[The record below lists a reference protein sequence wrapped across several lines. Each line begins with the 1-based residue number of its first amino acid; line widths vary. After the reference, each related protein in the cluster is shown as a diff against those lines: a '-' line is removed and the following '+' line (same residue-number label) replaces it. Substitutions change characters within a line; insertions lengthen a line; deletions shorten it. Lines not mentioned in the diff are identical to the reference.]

1 MSLIN
6 DALKRADAQK
16 EPPPEPPQASPPVAT
31 TPAATTP
38 VAPTPVAPTPV
49 ATRLAVLPR
58 RRAGLWMAVA
68 AGTVVILGAA
78 ALGWFWHDR
87 GGAGPQ
93 QAVAAQDEDAIAADP
108 ADDVESPEEEPANP
122 ALAAVPTAPAAP
134 VAGEIA
140 AGPDTAKGG
149 GLRAELWAAIP
160 GYSLIAADA
169 VGDSGAMTPSDAIA
183 ENLDALAV
191 GDNSPSGTAPDTAIG
206 LTPPPIGA
214 GPDYPAPREA
224 PGPEAKPGTADAPRA
239 AQTAFDPSKY
249 RVSSIVVSAA
259 GGTALINGRPVGVG
273 DSLGSATVVAITART
288 VEVECG
294 GQRWTLRM

>member
-16 EPPPEPPQASPPVAT
+16 ERPAEPPAPPQAVAPAVAAAAATMPVAP

-38 VAPTPVAPTPV
+38 AI
-49 ATRLAVLPR
+49 LPR
-58 RRAGLWMAVA
+58 RRAGLWMAIA
-68 AGTVVILGAA
+68 AGTAVVLGAA

-93 QAVAAQDEDAIAADP
+93 QAVAAQDEDATACAA

-122 ALAAVPTAPAAP
+122 ASAAVPTAPAAP
-134 VAGEIA
+134 VAGKIA
-140 AGPDTAKGG
+140 AGQDTAKGG
-149 GLRAELWAAIP
+149 GLRADLWAAIP

-169 VGDSGAMTPSDAIA
+169 VGDGGAVTPSDAIS
-183 ENLDALAV
+183 ENQDALAV
-191 GDNSPSGTAPDTAIG
+191 GASEPSGTAPDAAIG
-206 LTPPPIGA
+206 VATTFIGA
-214 GPDYPAPREA
+214 EQPDAQAPA
-224 PGPEAKPGTADAPRA
+224 AKPETADAPRA
-239 AQTAFDPSKY
+239 AKTAFDPSKY
-249 RVSSIVVSAA
+249 RISSIVVGAA
-259 GGTALINGRPVGVG
+259 GGMALVNGRPVRVG
-273 DSLGSATVVAITART
+273 DTLGGATVMAIAART